1 MWPYKIPVAP
11 PVLFDIIVSVLAA
24 CSRELP
30 EVRVRVQTGQG
41 QSLPS
46 SGGNL
51 RCNNDAN
58 SMEAAPGVYDVEAN
72 EGFISL
78 LQATAKEARRSKVHN
93 GGIGQHG
100 RHKNAGHVE
109 GQTSAHQ

>member
-46 SGGNL
+46 
-51 RCNNDAN
+51 
-58 SMEAAPGVYDVEAN
+58 
-72 EGFISL
+72 
-78 LQATAKEARRSKVHN
+78 
-93 GGIGQHG
+93 
-100 RHKNAGHVE
+100 AG
-109 GQTSAHQ
+109 